1 MSSPRLRDIAIA
13 TACLSLLLAL
23 PTVASATKYPPAPDA
38 RGFGGGVAGWE
49 SSASFDGVCL
59 APLLCPTAT
68 NAHQPSGG
76 ADGGGYIESDYLGVV
91 GVTAVGGTT
100 TAVWDSPAF
109 TYEGAGGKA
118 AGNVTFAMDRRADV
132 DQLLGV
138 AGNSATFAVRLI
150 DLSAGG
156 ESITLIPPMT
166 LAGADSWT
174 DVPQAT
180 VDPSRL
186 ENGHDYRLRIA
197 TAYTTGTSVLVTGS
211 SDYDNVVLE
220 AASVAAG
227 GKKGAG
233 GRGKNDRGES
243 DDATQRLVEL
253 VRQTSPGTAIL
264 TGKGKGRRLLVRV
277 RCPRKASRN
286 CRITAQ
292 GLLKKRKP
300 ATNRRTV
307 KVRKGK
313 AKLVVLK
320 VKQKARSKVAKRKR
334 LLVRQKVRAGRVTVT
349 VVKSRKL
356 IRRELG

>member
-1 MSSPRLRDIAIA
+1 MSSPRLRDIAIV
-13 TACLSLLLAL
+13 TTCLAL
-23 PTVASATKYPPAPDA
+23 LTLPAVASATKYPSDPDA
-38 RGFGGGVAGWE
+38 RGFGSGVAGWQ
-49 SSASFDGVCL
+49 SSASFDGVCI
-59 APLLCPTAT
+59 APVLCPKAT
-68 NAHQPSGG
+68 NAHQPAGG

-109 TYEGAGGKA
+109 TYEGSGGDA
-118 AGNVTFAMDRRADV
+118 AVSVTFAMDRRADV

-138 AGNSATFAVRLI
+138 AGNSATFAVRLV

-156 ESITLIPPMT
+156 ESITLIPPTT

-174 DVPQAT
+174 DVPQASFA
-180 VDPSRL
+180 PSRL
-186 ENGHDYRLRIA
+186 ENGHDYRLRIF

-220 AASVAAG
+220 ATSGTAG

-233 GRGKNDRGES
+233 GRGKGDRDGANE
-243 DDATQRLVEL
+243 ATQRLVKL

-264 TGKGKGRRLLVRV
+264 AGKGKGRRLLVRV
-277 RCPRKASRN
+277 KCPRKAARN

-292 GLLKKRKP
+292 GLLQKRKP
-300 ATNRRTV
+300 ATSKRTV

-320 VKQKARSKVAKRKR
+320 VKPKARGKVAKRNR
-334 LLVRQKVRAGRVTVT
+334 LLVRQKVRTGKVTAT

-356 IRRELG
+356 IRREVG

>member
-1 MSSPRLRDIAIA
+1 MSSPRFRGTGIA
-13 TACLSLLLAL
+13 TACLALSLAL
-23 PTVASATKYPPAPDA
+23 PSLAAATKYPPDPGA
-38 RGFGGGVAGWE
+38 RGFGGGVAGWQ
-49 SSASFDGVCL
+49 SSSSFDGACL

-100 TAVWDSPAF
+100 TAVWDSPVF
-109 TYEGAGGKA
+109 TYRGADGAA
-118 AGNVTFAMDRRADV
+118 AGSVAFAMDRRADV

-138 AGNSATFAVRLI
+138 AGNSATFTVRLI

-156 ESITLIPPMT
+156 ESVTLIPPTT

-174 DVPQAT
+174 EVPRAT

-220 AASVAAG
+220 AVEDGPG
-227 GKKGAG
+227 GK
-233 GRGKNDRGES
+233 GRGAKGRNGS

-264 TGKGKGRRLLVRV
+264 TGKGKNRRLLVRV
-277 RCPRKASRN
+277 RCPRKAGRT
-286 CRITAQ
+286 CRITTQ

-300 ATNRRTV
+300 ATKKRTV
-307 KVRKGK
+307 KVRRGK

-320 VKQKARSKVAKRKR
+320 VKPRARGKVAKRKR
-334 LLVRQKVRAGRVTVT
+334 LLVRQKVRAGKVTATVT
-349 VVKSRKL
+349 KSRRL
-356 IRRELG
+356 IRREIG

>member
-1 MSSPRLRDIAIA
+1 MSTSRRRAAGIA
-13 TACLSLLLAL
+13 TACFALLLAL
-23 PTVASATKYPPAPDA
+23 PSLAAATKYPPDPAA
-38 RGFGGGVAGWE
+38 RGFGSGVTGWQ
-49 SSASFDGVCL
+49 SSSSFDGVCL
-59 APLLCPTAT
+59 APVLCPKAT
-68 NAHQPSGG
+68 NAHQPAGG

-100 TAVWDSPAF
+100 TAVWDSPVF
-109 TYEGAGGKA
+109 TYEGAGGDA
-118 AGNVTFAMDRRADV
+118 AGSVTFAMDRRADV
-132 DQLLGV
+132 AQLLGV

-156 ESITLIPPMT
+156 ESITLIPPTT

-186 ENGHDYRLRIA
+186 ENGHDYRLRIF

-220 AASVAAG
+220 ATSGTAG
-227 GKKGAG
+227 GKGA
-233 GRGKNDRGES
+233 GRGKGDRDGA
-243 DDATQRLVEL
+243 DATQRLVEL

-277 RCPRKASRN
+277 RCPRKAGRN

-300 ATNRRTV
+300 ATNKRTV

-320 VKQKARSKVAKRKR
+320 VKPKARGKVAKRNR
-334 LLVRQKVRAGRVTVT
+334 LLVRQKVRAGRVTAT

-356 IRRELG
+356 IRREVG